1 MTILI
6 EILFWT
12 SCSLIIYSYAGYP
25 LIPWFLS
32 RRQRQ
37 DNSNQSPEDS
47 SPAETGSLPFVSIVI
62 AAYREESVILERLNN
77 LAKLDYPSDKLEI
90 LIGCDGNLDL
100 TGELVRSYDDD
111 RVRLV
116 QFEQRRGKSSVLNDC
131 VPQTKG
137 EIIVFSDANT
147 QMDPQCIKQLV
158 KHFQDETIGCV
169 CGQLILEDPV
179 TCNNVD
185 GLYWKYENFL
195 KSCESQLGAV
205 LGVNGALYALR
216 KNLYMPIPSHI
227 INDDFMIGMQVH
239 LAGHR
244 LVYEDAAFAIEESAP
259 SVQAE
264 FQRRTRIGTG
274 AFQSL
279 RYLKGL
285 LNPKHGYIAFAFWS
299 HKVLRWFC
307 PIFMFIALLTNV
319 YLFAHPFYQATLIVQ
334 EAFYLMALIGI
345 HFVNGEHH
353 IKLFR
358 VPGMFVQMN
367 YALVIGLFRCM
378 FLQQN
383 GTWERTDRIP
393 SNALPVDD
401 QNVTET
407 DFTPVESE
415 TSTTDLT
422 SFSKVESK

>member
-1 MTILI
+1 MTTLI
-6 EILFWT
+6 EIIFWT
-12 SCSLIIYSYAGYP
+12 SISLVAFSYAGYP
-25 LIPWFLS
+25 LIAWTLS
-32 RRQRQ
+32 RRQRL
-37 DNSNQSPEDS
+37 SSLNQSLKENS
-47 SPAETGSLPFVSIVI
+47 LNEASSLPFVSIVI

-100 TGELVRSYDDD
+100 TGELVSSYDDD

-131 VPQTKG
+131 VPQANG
-137 EIIVFSDANT
+137 EILVFSDANT

-169 CGQLILEDPV
+169 CGQLILEDSA
-179 TCNNVD
+179 TCQNVD
-185 GLYWKYENFL
+185 GLYWKYENFI
-195 KSCESQLGAV
+195 KDCESQLGAV

-216 KNLYMPIPSHI
+216 KNLYMPIPPHI

-244 LVYEDAAFAIEESAP
+244 LVYEAAAFAIEESAP

-307 PIFMFIALLTNV
+307 PVFMLIAIVTNLF
-319 YLFAHPFYQATLIVQ
+319 LFAHPFYRATLLAQ
-334 EAFYLMALIGI
+334 ETFYLMALIGI
-345 HFVNGEHH
+345 HFVNGEARHL
-353 IKLFR
+353 KLFR
-358 VPGMFVQMN
+358 IPGMFVQMN
-367 YALVIGLFRCM
+367 YALLIGLFRCL
-378 FLQQN
+378 FYRQN
-383 GTWERTDRIP
+383 GTWERTERGP
-393 SNALPVDD
+393 AGVVPVDD
-401 QNVTET
+401 LKTSPIELTVQ
-407 DFTPVESE
+407 DLE
-415 TSTTDLT
+415 TSTKRLKLT
-422 SFSKVESK
+422 KAKL

>member
-1 MTILI
+1 MMTTLI
-6 EILFWT
+6 EISFWT
-12 SCSLIIYSYAGYP
+12 SVSLVFFSYVGYP
-25 LIPWFLS
+25 LIAWGIS
-32 RRQRQ
+32 HWQRRYR
-37 DNSNQSPEDS
+37 SNQSPEQNVLDKAY
-47 SPAETGSLPFVSIVI
+47 PLPSVSIVI

-100 TGELVRSYDDD
+100 TGELVSSYDDE
-111 RVRLV
+111 RIRLV
-116 QFEQRRGKSSVLNDC
+116 QFEERRGKSSVLNDC
-131 VPQTKG
+131 VPQAKG

-169 CGQLILEDPV
+169 CGQLILEDTE
-179 TCNNVD
+179 TCQNVD
-185 GLYWKYENFL
+185 GLYWRYENFL
-195 KSCESQLGAV
+195 KDCESQLGAV

-216 KNLYMPIPSHI
+216 KNLYTPIPSHI

-244 LVYEDAAFAIEESAP
+244 LVYEPAALAVEESAP

-279 RYLKGL
+279 SYLKGL
-285 LNPKHGYIAFAFWS
+285 LNPKHGYVAFAFWS

-307 PIFMFIALLTNV
+307 PVFMFIALLTNLF
-319 YLFAHPFYQATLIVQ
+319 LFAHPLYQATLIAQ

-345 HFVNGEHH
+345 HFVNGNRLL
-353 IKLFR
+353 KLFR

-367 YALVIGLFRCM
+367 YALVIGLFRCL
-378 FLQQN
+378 FSRQN
-383 GTWERTDRIP
+383 GTWERTER
-393 SNALPVDD
+393 SLTAVVPVEDHKSS
-401 QNVTET
+401 EAE
-407 DFTPVESE
+407 FTPQLSETESE
-415 TSTTDLT
+415 DLT
-422 SFSKVESK
+422 SLTEANL

>member
-1 MTILI
+1 MITNLI

-12 SCSLIIYSYAGYP
+12 SLSLVVYSYAGYP
-25 LIPWFLS
+25 LIAWSLS
-32 RRQRQ
+32 RWQRRKS
-37 DNSNQSPEDS
+37 SNQSLEDNT
-47 SPAETGSLPFVSIVI
+47 PVDANSLPFVSIVI
-62 AAYREESVILERLNN
+62 AAYREEAVILERLNN

-100 TGELVRSYDDD
+100 TGELVSSYDDD
-111 RVRLV
+111 RVRLI

-147 QMDPQCIKQLV
+147 QMDPQCIKHLV

-169 CGQLILEDPV
+169 CGQLILEDSV
-179 TCNNVD
+179 TCQNVD

-195 KSCESQLGAV
+195 KECESKLGAV

-216 KNLYMPIPSHI
+216 KNLYIPIPPYI

-244 LVYEDAAFAIEESAP
+244 LVYEDAAFAVEESAP

-279 RYLKGL
+279 KYLNGL

-319 YLFAHPFYQATLIVQ
+319 YLFAHPFYQATLIAQ
-334 EAFYLMALIGI
+334 ETFYLMALIGI
-345 HFVNGEHH
+345 HFVNGERYL
-353 IKLFR
+353 KLFR
-358 VPGMFVQMN
+358 IPGMFVQMN
-367 YALVIGLFRCM
+367 YALVIGLFRCL

-383 GTWERTDRIP
+383 GTWERTERGP
-393 SNALPVDD
+393 SSVSPVDD
-401 QNVTET
+401 TNLTEA
-407 DFTPVESE
+407 DFTPKESE

-422 SFSKVESK
+422 SLSKAEL